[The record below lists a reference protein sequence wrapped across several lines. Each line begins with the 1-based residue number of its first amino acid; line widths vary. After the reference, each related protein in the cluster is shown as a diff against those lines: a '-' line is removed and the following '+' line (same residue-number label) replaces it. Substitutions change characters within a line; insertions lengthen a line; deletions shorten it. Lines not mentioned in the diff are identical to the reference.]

1 MQPGRKEERVRGRAS
16 VGRHCAMTHQ
26 DPACKARIL
35 HRVPMSVLLMDLGRQ
50 WKIAQVFGP
59 LSMNVEDPS
68 EVWVSGFE
76 QMLGPPGDW
85 APR

>member
-1 MQPGRKEERVRGRAS
+1 
-16 VGRHCAMTHQ
+16 
-26 DPACKARIL
+26 
-35 HRVPMSVLLMDLGRQ
+35 MSVLLMDLGRQ